1 MKVSSTEDEEIDIV
15 PLRFVLKKSAG
26 LGGPVK
32 IVKEVLCYLDYV
44 LQWQPAGSV
53 YSRNRRKT
61 LNEREP
67 GVREAK
73 T

>member
-32 IVKEVLCYLDYV
+32 IVKEVLCYLAYV
-44 LQWQPAGSV
+44 LQWWPAGSV

>member
-32 IVKEVLCYLDYV
+32 IVKEVLCYLAYSGS
-44 LQWQPAGSV
+44 QPAQFTPETDV
-53 YSRNRRKT
+53 KR
-61 LNEREP
+61 
-67 GVREAK
+67 
-73 T
+73 